1 MRPSI
6 RGRLRYLWCDLDPA
20 GVELLSAALSATFVV
35 LLLYRPRGATPLEHA
50 GAYAGLC
57 AAAAA
62 AKALGVLTERRA
74 LGTVVVATITW
85 LATRGKAGTD
95 AATSRAQLAEQGRQ
109 ADITLI
115 IKTLQGQVEDLQE
128 TVRDQAQEL
137 RAARQETRECLAD
150 RDQMR
155 GELRRVTA
163 RLATLE
169 GEVS

>member
-1 MRPSI
+1 MSDTLI
-6 RGRLRYLWCDLDPA
+6 GTLI
-20 GVELLSAALSATFVV
+20 GTV
-35 LLLYRPRGATPLEHA
+35 
-50 GAYAGLC
+50 
-57 AAAAA
+57 
-62 AKALGVLTERRA
+62 
-74 LGTVVVATITW
+74 GTVVVATITW

-95 AATSRAQLAEQGRQ
+95 AATTRAQLAEQGRQ

>member
-74 LGTVVVATITW
+74 LRLFGLGLGAIFWTTLSFVLVRANSNSIAWLCFAVLALSQFWAWWRVV
-85 LATRGKAGTD
+85 RP
-95 AATSRAQLAEQGRQ
+95 
-109 ADITLI
+109 
-115 IKTLQGQVEDLQE
+115 
-128 TVRDQAQEL
+128 
-137 RAARQETRECLAD
+137 
-150 RDQMR
+150 
-155 GELRRVTA
+155 
-163 RLATLE
+163 
-169 GEVS
+169 